1 MIDVKQL
8 AEQAGLSAGF
18 EVNARNQIVTNS
30 FGLSRFAALVEAAT
44 LERAAQ
50 EVEMPVRVLHL
61 PSAPEYDGDVRHV
74 ERRVSLGA
82 SAAIRALKPKE

>member
-1 MIDVKQL
+1 MTADKVRQL
-8 AEQAGLSAGF
+8 AEQAGIEDA
-18 EVNARNQIVTNS
+18 T

-82 SAAIRALKPKE
+82 SAAIRALKPKEPR